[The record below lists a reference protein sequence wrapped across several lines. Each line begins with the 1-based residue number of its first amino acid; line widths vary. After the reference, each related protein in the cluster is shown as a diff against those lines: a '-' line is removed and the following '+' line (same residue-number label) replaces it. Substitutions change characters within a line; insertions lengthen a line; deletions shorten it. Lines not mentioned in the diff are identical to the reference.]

1 MTRRTRRILSLWFP
15 RLGAE
20 RLIRMGQAGMDD
32 APFAVLRDTGQMQ
45 VISSLS
51 RTASAAGLVQGQPLR
66 DAMAIC
72 PTLITRLCS
81 PHAEAAFLTALR
93 RWAGKFSPWV
103 GEVPPN
109 GLVLDIT
116 GCAHLFGGEEAMV
129 AQILSEAADLDLSA
143 EAGLADTV
151 GAAWALARYAG
162 RGTAGLRSGDD
173 IDQEARA
180 TRSRAAKRRHWE
192 RGGAA
197 PQTLPPAHSAP
208 RIAPVGQMHQALAP
222 LPVAALR
229 LDEDTVN
236 QLTRLGLKR
245 VGDLSGMPRAA
256 LARRFGRELVRR
268 LDQAFGQEP
277 EPVSPARPPNHF
289 AARMTLPD
297 PIGLDADILA
307 GLDRL
312 LPALG
317 ARLKEKGH
325 GARRVRLECFR
336 VDQGRETIEVGL
348 ARPSHEP
355 DRIKPLLA
363 LKLGDI
369 DAGFGI
375 DTLRLSAPV
384 TEPVQDQQM
393 RGHLDAAEAARA
405 KAAAGQGVDDLIG
418 RMGTRVGM
426 ERITR
431 IHPADSH
438 IPEKTT
444 RLMAAAW
451 SEPWRDAW
459 PDPERPRPLM
469 MWRPEPVHA
478 PDVPRLPPQFR
489 WRGQTHAVASY
500 RGPERLA
507 PEWWLDEPDW
517 RSGVRDYWHVICEG
531 GEALWLYY
539 AHGGALSSGW
549 FCHGR
554 FA

>member
-1 MTRRTRRILSLWFP
+1 M
-15 RLGAE
+15 
-20 RLIRMGQAGMDD
+20 IRSGHAGVEN
-32 APFAVLRDTGQMQ
+32 APFAVLREIGQMQ
-45 VISSLS
+45 VLWSLS
-51 RTASAAGLVQGQPLR
+51 HEASAAGLVQGQPLR

-72 PTLITRLCS
+72 PSLITRLRS
-81 PHAEAAFLTALR
+81 VHAESAFLTTLR
-93 RWAGKFSPWV
+93 RWAGKFTPWV
-103 GEVPPN
+103 GEVPPD

-116 GCAHLFGGEEAMV
+116 GCAHLFGGEEAML
-129 AQILSEAADLDLSA
+129 AQIMTEGSDLGLTV

-151 GAAWALARYAG
+151 GAAWALARFAG
-162 RGTAGLRSGDD
+162 REEAGLRSGDD

-180 TRSRAAKRRHWE
+180 TRSRAARRRHWE

-197 PQTLPPAHSAP
+197 PQSRVPAGSAP
-208 RIAPVGQMHQALAP
+208 RIAPPGQMHQALAP

-229 LDEDTVN
+229 IDNDTAA
-236 QLTRLGLKR
+236 QLVRLGLKCI
-245 VGDLSGMPRAA
+245 GDLSGMPRAA
-256 LARRFGRELVRR
+256 LARRFGRDLVRR
-268 LDQAFGQEP
+268 LDQAFGQDP
-277 EPVSPARPPNHF
+277 EPVSPARPPEHF
-289 AARMTLPD
+289 AARMTLPE
-297 PIGLDADILA
+297 PIGLDSDILA

-312 LPALG
+312 LPALST
-317 ARLKEKGH
+317 RLKAKGR

-348 ARPSHEP
+348 ARPSHDP

-375 DTLRLSAPV
+375 DVLRISAPV
-384 TEPVQDQQM
+384 TEAVQDQQM
-393 RGHLDAAEAARA
+393 RGHLDATKAARA
-405 KAAAGQGVDDLIG
+405 KAHAGQGVDDLIG

-451 SEPWRDAW
+451 SQPWREAW

-469 MWRPEPVHA
+469 MWRPERVHA
-478 PDVPRLPPQFR
+478 PDRPRPPPQFR
-489 WRGQTHAVASY
+489 WRGRTLDVASY

-517 RSGVRDYWHVICEG
+517 RSGVRDYWHVICENG
-531 GEALWLYY
+531 DALWLFY

-549 FCHGR
+549 FCHGS